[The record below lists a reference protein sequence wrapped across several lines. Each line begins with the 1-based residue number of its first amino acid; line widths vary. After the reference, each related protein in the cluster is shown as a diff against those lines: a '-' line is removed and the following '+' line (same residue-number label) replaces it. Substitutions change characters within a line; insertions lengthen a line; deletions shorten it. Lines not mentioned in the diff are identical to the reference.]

1 MAAKE
6 KETKVIKT
14 AALKLGALDKT
25 LFAARG
31 GLKRRK
37 KKLQKLAKQ
46 FEIIFKAT
54 HESRPPSSP
63 STHAPHDLR
72 FMRHLTRVAAQVES
86 SLCLFLHLSLS
97 RFAQV
102 PKLNFHM
109 QEQVAPPSDWQ

>member
-37 KKLQKLAKQ
+37 KKLQKLEKQ

-54 HESRPPSSP
+54 HELRPSP
-63 STHAPHDLR
+63 LSTTHAPHDLR

-86 SLCLFLHLSLS
+86 LSLS
-97 RFAQV
+97 QSVSPSQSPESAGCTSLKF
-102 PKLNFHM
+102 LN
-109 QEQVAPPSDWQ
+109 

>member
-37 KKLQKLAKQ
+37 KKLQKLEKQ

-54 HESRPPSSP
+54 HESRPLPRDSRPSRL
-63 STHAPHDLR
+63 TIHAPFNTCR
-72 FMRHLTRVAAQVES
+72 S
-86 SLCLFLHLSLS
+86 SS
-97 RFAQV
+97 
-102 PKLNFHM
+102 
-109 QEQVAPPSDWQ
+109 

>member
-37 KKLQKLAKQ
+37 KKLQKLEKQ

-54 HESRPPSSP
+54 HESRPPFP
-63 STHAPHDLR
+63 ATHAPHDLQ
-72 FMRHLTRVAAQVES
+72 FMRHLTRVAAQDES
-86 SLCLFLHLSLS
+86 LSLS
-97 RFAQV
+97 QSLSPSQSPERAGCTSLKF
-102 PKLNFHM
+102 LN
-109 QEQVAPPSDWQ
+109 

>member
-1 MAAKE
+1 MPWERSGVEAAEGGVGSALAAKE

-31 GLKRRK
+31 SLKRRK

-54 HESRPPSSP
+54 HESRPPS
-63 STHAPHDLR
+63 THP
-72 FMRHLTRVAAQVES
+72 LTTYDSCAI
-86 SLCLFLHLSLS
+86 
-97 RFAQV
+97 
-102 PKLNFHM
+102 
-109 QEQVAPPSDWQ
+109 

>member
-37 KKLQKLAKQ
+37 NKLEKLEKQ

-54 HESRPPSSP
+54 HESRPLP
-63 STHAPHDLR
+63 PHDLR
-72 FMRHLTRVAAQVES
+72 FMRHLTRVAAQVE
-86 SLCLFLHLSLS
+86 FLSLS
-97 RFAQV
+97 QSLSLSLSPERAGCTSLKF
-102 PKLNFHM
+102 LN
-109 QEQVAPPSDWQ
+109 